1 MKKIFAILTLATI
14 AASGFAAEKP
24 SPALLK
30 DKANFSK
37 TELFEPREVFA
48 DKDANAALL
57 RDYEANPSAYKPD
70 QLLPVALCYL
80 SFGDIPKAKSALESF
95 LKVSPKNVRA
105 LRTLGTIS
113 LLSKDLD
120 RAMLYYKGAI
130 DGGDEKSVVF
140 LCSAYIMT
148 QRFDDIKPYVAKLE
162 KMAKTN
168 LEALNVV
175 LFYAGRDKKSFDE
188 TLAKRVLSSIDARAV
203 LGSAT
208 PDGMSTVFRL
218 FMATGKIWPVSSL
231 TVPARAAALAEMWPV
246 ALKTYKKV
254 LAAEPNNAVA
264 LRGMGLVAY
273 RTGDIMGAA
282 DFIMKAYKTGDK
294 EAASDGFDL
303 FLLSHERKVWEIFQ
317 PYIKDIKPAP
327 QLLADC
333 VQWSVGRDD
342 SADVFYFGALGANA
356 DPLYKDEG
364 VVKLLQEGA
373 KKYASDARSAEVLK
387 KLKANAK
394 K

>member
-48 DKDANAALL
+48 DKDVNAALL

-218 FMATGKIWPVSSL
+218 FMATGKIWPV
-231 TVPARAAALAEMWPV
+231 

>member
-14 AASGFAAEKP
+14 VGTGFAAEKP

-57 RDYEANPSAYKPD
+57 RDYEANPAAYKPD

-95 LKVSPKNVRA
+95 LKVRPKNVRA

-113 LLSKDLD
+113 LLSKDID
-120 RAMLYYKGAI
+120 KSMLYYKGAI
-130 DGGDEKSVVF
+130 DGGDEKSIVF

-148 QRFDDIKPYVAKLE
+148 QRFDDIKPYLPQLE

-168 LEALNVV
+168 LEALNVI
-175 LFYAGRDKKSFDE
+175 LFYAGRDRKAFDE
-188 TLAKRVLSSIDARAV
+188 ALAKRVLSSIDARAV

-231 TVPARAAALAEMWPV
+231 TVPARAAALAEMWQV

-273 RTGDIMGAA
+273 RTGDIM
-282 DFIMKAYKTGDK
+282 KAYKTGDK

-303 FLLSHERKVWEIFQ
+303 VLLSHERKVWELFQ
-317 PYIKDIKPAP
+317 PYIKDLKPAP

-364 VVKLLQEGA
+364 VVKLLEEGA
-373 KKYASDARSAEVLK
+373 KKYASDARSAEVVK